1 MIKLIKLKVTGKIM
15 MQQNIRKQSDEQS
28 SAALSSIDSKVL
40 FGNNNE
46 VLILHE
52 GATYKLKITRFG
64 KLILNK

>member
-1 MIKLIKLKVTGKIM
+1 MTQQKIGR
-15 MQQNIRKQSDEQS
+15 QTDGR
-28 SAALSSIDSKVL
+28 SAAVLSTIDSKAL

>member
-1 MIKLIKLKVTGKIM
+1 MINIVKLKVTGNIM
-15 MQQNIRKQSDEQS
+15 MQQNIRRQPDKQN
-28 SAALSSIDSKVL
+28 SADLVSIDSKAL

>member
-15 MQQNIRKQSDEQS
+15 TQQNIRRHSDQQSP
-28 SAALSSIDSKVL
+28 AALLRIDSKAL

-46 VLILHE
+46 VLILHK
-52 GATYKLKITRFG
+52 GMTYTLKITRFG